1 MAKQEL
7 VLTIR
12 DRNKQPSKKEKGKIL
27 EEFTV
32 ITDHH
37 RKHDIRLLIQPGYE
51 DYGRR
56 IYDEAVGEAVIV
68 VWEASDHICGK
79 CSRRRC
85 PASYSPRS
93 VQGLIG

>member
-12 DRNKQPSKKEKGKIL
+12 DRNQQPSKKEKGKIMG
-27 EEFTV
+27 EFTV

-56 IYDEAVGEAVIV
+56 IYDEAVIV
-68 VWEASDHICGK
+68 VWEASDRICGK
-79 CSRRRC
+79 WVKAPLPTIVVS
-85 PASYSPRS
+85 
-93 VQGLIG
+93 